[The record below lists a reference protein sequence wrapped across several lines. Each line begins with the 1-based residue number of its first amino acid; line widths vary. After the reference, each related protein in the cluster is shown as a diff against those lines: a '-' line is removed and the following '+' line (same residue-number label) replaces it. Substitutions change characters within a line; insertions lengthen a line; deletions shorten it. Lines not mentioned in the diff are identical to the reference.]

1 MSSQSSRSPL
11 ADALIDEVRERR
23 RQLFTSCGDDLDELV
38 RRIRAHEAEHPES
51 VADPRT
57 ISPVPRPHAE

>member
-1 MSSQSSRSPL
+1 MSSQSSRPPL

-38 RRIRAHEAEHPES
+38 RRIPAHEAEHPEC

-57 ISPVPRPHAE
+57 ISPRAKPAG